1 MVTSVSIFP
10 SVIQSELGSHHRA
23 RQLDLICCAGLDWTG
38 LYWRG
43 LERAGEGW
51 TVTVQFV
58 ESRAGRVVS
67 QVETV
72 GCERGAVEGG
82 L

>member
-38 LYWRG
+38 LDCTGEDWRG
-43 LERAGEGW
+43 LERAG
-51 TVTVQFV
+51 
-58 ESRAGRVVS
+58 
-67 QVETV
+67 
-72 GCERGAVEGG
+72 